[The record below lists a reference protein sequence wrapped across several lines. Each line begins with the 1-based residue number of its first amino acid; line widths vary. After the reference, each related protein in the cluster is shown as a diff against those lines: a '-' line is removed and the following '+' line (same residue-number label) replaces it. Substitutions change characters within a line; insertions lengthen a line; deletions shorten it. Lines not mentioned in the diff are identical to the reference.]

1 MRTEELNQMLTL
13 WCDKLKEIID
23 IYEVNIAFEDQ
34 VVLKQRDIEKL
45 NILIKEL
52 SNSIKSTSETELILG
67 ATSRELEYIKL

>member
-1 MRTEELNQMLTL
+1 MRTEELNQMLTAR
-13 WCDKLKEIID
+13 CDKLKEIID

-67 ATSRELEYIKL
+67 ATSWELEYIKL

>member
-1 MRTEELNQMLTL
+1 MLTL

-67 ATSRELEYIKL
+67 ATSWELEYIKL

>member
-1 MRTEELNQMLTL
+1 MLTL

-34 VVLKQRDIEKL
+34 VVLKQWDIEKL

>member
-1 MRTEELNQMLTL
+1 MRTEELNQMLTVR
-13 WCDKLKEIID
+13 CDKLKEIID

-67 ATSRELEYIKL
+67 ATSWELEYIKL